1 MKQPCYNCPDREMG
15 CHGRCERYKAYRA
28 EVDAIKAKK
37 KAESDIVDAI
47 QEAKRRRNKF
57 KWNG

>member
-28 EVDAIKAKK
+28 EVDAIKAKR